1 MIKTKGRNCHIFKR
15 DLRRAYRQIPIDPGD
30 INLVGFHWINHRFVD
45 RVLSMGLRS
54 SAHRREYL
62 HVVFPSHV
70 LNQNI
75 NINQLELL
83 VVMVCV
89 KLWNTHLFK
98 KKILIK
104 CDNQSVVIVLN
115 SGSTRDLFMQ
125 TCLREIL
132 FFCWKISPG
141 ILKETYKHLEIEKS
155 LDKVCWCLFLIAFFT
170 MSRKSNLVPISI
182 SKFDS
187 KKLLTRGDILLEN
200 DILIV
205 LIKWSKTIQ
214 FGQHILSIFFLIN
227 IPDNI
232 LCPVKAL

>member
-54 SAHRREYL
+54 SAHRREYF
-62 HVVFPSHV
+62 HVVLPSHV

-125 TCLREIL
+125 TCLREI
-132 FFCWKISPG
+132 
-141 ILKETYKHLEIEKS
+141 
-155 LDKVCWCLFLIAFFT
+155 
-170 MSRKSNLVPISI
+170 
-182 SKFDS
+182 
-187 KKLLTRGDILLEN
+187 
-200 DILIV
+200 
-205 LIKWSKTIQ
+205 
-214 FGQHILSIFFLIN
+214 IFFAAKFHFEVRAIHFPGVENRVADLLSRWHMNCSYKEEFFNLPN
-227 IPDNI
+227 ISASSCNEKF
-232 LCPVKAL
+232 VYS